1 MDLFE
6 KAKLKG
12 QKLNLASLL
21 SKPEFRQQ
29 YLAPIRCLE
38 ADDQCMLLNRVIKC
52 EISLS
57 ELKSEATHLKQL
69 MSLKAAFLRLTN
81 TESWSEAQEKFPQ
94 FAMENQLRKFAHLD
108 LKKSI
113 PTSFTDFC
121 TRAKA
126 SETTNEIPPESV
138 VYSFESVKAN
148 VVESSISTVTGHLLK
163 KSDPNFCGAHLSII
177 KIEEVPR
184 CVFLSAMILY
194 VLHVHLVCSNTYSY
208 CQLFLLFTMVSRIV
222 KRAYF
227 VITYMIVLT

>member
-12 QKLNLASLL
+12 QKLNITSLL

-57 ELKSEATHLKQL
+57 ELKSEAAHIKQL
-69 MSLKAAFLRLTN
+69 GSLRAAFLRLTN
-81 TESWSEAQEKFPQ
+81 TESWSEAQEKFPH
-94 FAMENQLRKFAHLD
+94 FATESQLRKFSHLD

-126 SETTNEIPPESV
+126 SETTSEIPPESV

-148 VVESSISTVTGHLLK
+148 IVESNISTITGHLLK
-163 KSDPNFCGAHLSII
+163 KSDPNFCGAHLSIV
-177 KIEEVPR
+177 KIEEVPKVK
-184 CVFLSAMILY
+184 CTILY
-194 VLHVHLVCSNTYSY
+194 VLSS
-208 CQLFLLFTMVSRIV
+208 QI
-222 KRAYF
+222 
-227 VITYMIVLT
+227 MILYALSS